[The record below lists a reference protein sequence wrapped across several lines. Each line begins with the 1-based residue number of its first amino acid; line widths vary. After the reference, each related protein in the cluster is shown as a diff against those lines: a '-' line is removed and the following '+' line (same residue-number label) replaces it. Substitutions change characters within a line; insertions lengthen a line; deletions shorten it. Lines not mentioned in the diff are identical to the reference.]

1 MPTNTQYN
9 HIAFTKHARERM
21 QERIITE
28 KMVRTAIRYPDRTYI
43 EDDGDTKFICRVDG
57 ARLHV
62 VCKPVPEEDKWL
74 VKSTWVRGEDDLGKK
89 PYTRRYSVRP
99 TPVMPRA
106 ALAFF
111 NLLFAA
117 GALALLALL
126 IYTFSR

>member
-1 MPTNTQYN
+1 MPTNTHYSN
-9 HIAFTKHARERM
+9 IAFTKHARERM

-28 KMVRTAIRYPDRTYI
+28 DMVRTAIRMPDHTYI
-43 EDDGDTKFICRVDG
+43 EDDGDTKFICKVRG
-57 ARLHV
+57 ARVHV

-74 VKSTWVRGEDDLGKK
+74 VKSTWVRGEDDPGK
-89 PYTRRYSVRP
+89 PYARRYTDRSKP
-99 TPVMPRA
+99 GMPRV

-126 IYTFSR
+126 IYTLSR

>member
-1 MPTNTQYN
+1 M
-9 HIAFTKHARERM
+9 
-21 QERIITE
+21 
-28 KMVRTAIRYPDRTYI
+28 PDRTYL

-74 VKSTWVRGEDDLGKK
+74 VKSTWVRGEDDLGK
-89 PYTRRYSVRP
+89 PYTRSRRYTDRSK
-99 TPVMPRA
+99 PVMPRIG
-106 ALAFF
+106 LAFF

-126 IYTFSR
+126 IYTFTR